1 MKKIL
6 TMHETQKRFPSL
18 DVIFE
23 LAKEKLHF
31 QSEQWNAIDSKNAI
45 VLAVYGIVLAI
56 FLNVDARCFSVCQKH
71 AFLVWLAITTLGMAC
86 SIISIR
92 PRDIDIPP
100 KISKLSEKYL
110 EKDEYDTKNSLLS
123 TIEESIEKNDKII
136 NRKTRYLSISVNFC
150 LPVSLGVSVIS
161 VLFKII
167 LGDE

>member
-1 MKKIL
+1 MN
-6 TMHETQKRFPSL
+6 ETQERFPSL

-56 FLNVDARCFSVCQKH
+56 FLNVDTECFLVCQKYILL
-71 AFLVWLAITTLGMAC
+71 FWLCITTLGIAC

-92 PRDIDIPP
+92 PRDIDIQP

-110 EKDEYDTKNSLLS
+110 QEDDYELLKWVLGKSNPQVVTLEYIKNRSALREQLMRIKD
-123 TIEESIEKNDKII
+123 
-136 NRKTRYLSISVNFC
+136 
-150 LPVSLGVSVIS
+150 
-161 VLFKII
+161 I
-167 LGDE
+167 LNASG